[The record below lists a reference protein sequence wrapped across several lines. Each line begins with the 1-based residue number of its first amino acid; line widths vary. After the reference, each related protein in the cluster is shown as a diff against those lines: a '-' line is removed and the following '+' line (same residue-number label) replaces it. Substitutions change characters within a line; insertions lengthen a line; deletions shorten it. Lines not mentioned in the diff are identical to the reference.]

1 MILSNF
7 QHSPAVTSER
17 VNKELPLDSIARSY
31 FLMRLIIGIL
41 GVALPVLLIAGDAIL
56 LRTNASDILAR
67 GSLSAYYHSSMRDV
81 FVIIMAMTGLLL
93 FTYKSTERTHENI
106 YSYIAGFAALAVALI
121 PTHIPDDGSA
131 TLTGVQHFLTE
142 QRAATIHYV
151 AAATFV
157 AFLGLICR
165 GFAVRERKAAL
176 IPNISDEERKK
187 YLKWASIHALVTL
200 VIFASIAFIL
210 LTQWLHIWESHSI
223 FYGETIIALAFGTSW
238 ILKSASMKLLPKMT
252 DDGVYP
258 N

>member
-17 VNKELPLDSIARSY
+17 VNKDLPLDSIARSY

-41 GVALPVLLIAGDAIL
+41 GVALPILLIVGDAVL
-56 LRTNASDILAR
+56 LRTNFSDILAR

-106 YSYIAGFAALAVALI
+106 YSYIAGFAALIVALI

-142 QRAATIHYV
+142 QRAAIIHYV

-157 AFLGLICR
+157 TFLGFICS
-165 GFAVRERKAAL
+165 GFSARERKAAL
-176 IPNISDEERKK
+176 LPNISDEERRK
-187 YLKWASIHALVTL
+187 YAKWSFIHAFATL
-200 VIFASIAFIL
+200 VIFVSIAFIV
-210 LTQWLHIWESHSI
+210 LTQWLRIWDSHSI
-223 FYGETIIALAFGTSW
+223 LHGETIIALAFGTSW

-258 N
+258 T